1 MHWYWEMAPVIALLV
16 YVVGAAIAWQL
27 VYRFAAWR
35 LTRVFAGGWVEN
47 QVLWGMTI
55 AASCLPIAFCIKDWR
70 APLLEIIR
78 AAVTGQ
84 DPRGRAQSSN
94 S

>member
-1 MHWYWEMAPVIALLV
+1 MHWYWEMALVIALLV

-47 QVLWGMTI
+47 QVLWMITVPAGLF
-55 AASCLPIAFCIKDWR
+55 LPVMLCTKEDREPI
-70 APLLEIIR
+70 LEIIR
-78 AAVTGQ
+78 AAFTGQ
-84 DPRGRAQSSN
+84 DPRELRG
-94 S
+94 